1 MSTFS
6 APASA
11 TSGLQGYSLEGAEKP
26 KRTLYIKRRVRNGAD
41 LVKWAK
47 DAGFPTTLEADD
59 LHVTIAYSKTAVDWD
74 RIPRTD
80 LPLLRIVG
88 GDRKLKRLGKD
99 GEAAVIGIESDDLTR
114 RWGEIH
120 AAGAVWSWPTYQPHI
135 TLSYAAN
142 EVSLDDIVPT
152 GEVIELGPEEWAEVK
167 PNWMAS
173 VVEKRA
179 PMRAAGIALIT
190 HEGKMLY
197 IKRSGAKGGDHA
209 DEWCIPGGGVEVG
222 ETPLQGA
229 IREAFEE
236 VGYKVDPTEEPIM
249 VCEIATA
256 DVVFTTFFL
265 RDVKEFKP
273 ELNHEHTGY
282 RWAFIESPPRPLH
295 SGLRAA
301 LPLIMSQAVELTTK
315 SNPAVMTKSGAGEE
329 PMDNL
334 SIFVP
339 VFKVDAK
346 KRIVY
351 GTAVVEEV
359 DRSGEIFDYASSKP
373 EFEKWSA
380 GFEKATDGKSKG
392 NVRAMHGKVAAGK
405 LQDIGFDDKRKAID
419 VAAKIVDA
427 DEWKKV
433 EEGVYT
439 GFSIGG
445 AYLKRWQ
452 DGDHKRYTARP
463 AEISLV
469 DLPCGPS
476 ATFSMIKA
484 DGSEELRKFAAPA
497 ATEPVVK
504 TITND
509 DVAARAEELA
519 KASGKHFIAHI
530 EEARKQLETELAAE
544 VAKAAQDSA
553 AAETSAMAAEAA
565 SAAATTAA
573 EAVTT
578 DPVAKSNDGEAA
590 PAAEAGTA
598 EAEPVGD
605 VTKTTPSDIA
615 QVWVS
620 DRLPG
625 QHFAKKGELEK
636 ALIDLDAK
644 EAVSKAAAPVLDAI
658 KAAVGETAASAAESA
673 AKVEDGAIATKEAL
687 SEAIKAFDFGK
698 GGNAPRRALVKAART
713 LGALDLLPEGLV
725 FVVKDAAEAAELA
738 KGANLYTVASLSRML
753 ACVEEM
759 EETAEMGYG
768 TPLPKELTDRFG
780 TALVALGDIVADI
793 LDAVLKDIKAEE
805 AEEAA
810 KFAGHLVDLVKVGAR
825 NSRADKSTIKKAHD
839 ALVAL
844 DKDVCGGGMSKA
856 AGEITVDLNVEGAEA
871 IAKAVADAAAKAE
884 AASAENALLKAEKA
898 ANAVVMQD
906 IAAGIAK
913 MADAMEVL
921 KADNTSLKAQVEEV
935 KKNSSSIEEVQKHVL
950 AIRAMPVP
958 APHAGSYRIAEK
970 VTTPDHSAIS
980 DEDLRR
986 AAASAQAAR
995 MNGPHA

>member
-26 KRTLYIKRRVRNGAD
+26 KRTLYIKRRVRNGAE

-47 DAGFPTTLEADD
+47 DAGFPTTLEPDD
-59 LHVTIAYSKTAVDWD
+59 LHVTIAYSKTEVDWD

-88 GDRKLKRLGKD
+88 GERKLKRLGKD
-99 GEAAVIGIESDDLTR
+99 GEAAVIGVESDDLTR
-114 RWGEIH
+114 RWGEVH

-142 EVSLDDIVPT
+142 EVAIDDIVPP

-167 PNWMAS
+167 PNWMAT

-179 PMRAAGIALIT
+179 PVRAAGIVLIT
-190 HEGKMLY
+190 DEGKMLF
-197 IKRSGAKGGDHA
+197 IKRSGHDGGDHA
-209 DEWCIPGGGVEVG
+209 GEWGIPGGGVEVG

-229 IREAFEE
+229 IREAYEE
-236 VGYKVDPTEEPIM
+236 VGFKADPAAEPDF

-256 DVVFTTFFL
+256 EVVFTTFFL
-265 RDVKEFKP
+265 RTEEFKP
-273 ELNHEHTGY
+273 KLNHEHDGY

-295 SGLRAA
+295 PGLRAA
-301 LPLIMSQAVELTTK
+301 LPLIMSQATELTTK
-315 SNPAVMTKSGAGEE
+315 SNQAVMTKSGAGEKSME
-329 PMDNL
+329 NL

-346 KRIVY
+346 QRIVY

-359 DRSGEIFDYASSKP
+359 DRAGEIFDYSSSKP
-373 EFEKWSA
+373 EFEKWSSDI
-380 GFEKATDGKSKG
+380 EKATDGKSKG
-392 NVRAMHGKVAAGK
+392 NVRSMHGKVAAGK
-405 LQDIGFDDKRKAID
+405 LNDIGFDDKRKAID
-419 VAAKIVDA
+419 IAAKIVDA

-484 DGSEELRKFAAPA
+484 DGSEELRKFVTP
-497 ATEPVVK
+497 EPVVK

-519 KASGKHFIAHI
+519 KASGKHFISHI
-530 EEARKQLETELAAE
+530 EEARKALEAEAAAE
-544 VAKAAQDSA
+544 VAKAAS
-553 AAETSAMAAEAA
+553 T
-565 SAAATTAA
+565 
-573 EAVTT
+573 
-578 DPVAKSNDGEAA
+578 EAA
-590 PAAEAGTA
+590 PAAETVTA
-598 EAEPVGD
+598 ETVITETAATEVVAKGADTVEAPAAEVVAAEVTATEGD
-605 VTKTTPSDIA
+605 VAKTTPSDIA

-625 QHFAKKGELEK
+625 QHFAKKLDLQN
-636 ALIDLDAK
+636 ALVDLDAK
-644 EAVSKAAAPVLDAI
+644 EAAAKAAAPALDAL
-658 KAAVGETAASAAESA
+658 KAAVGEKPAGEVAPAAD
-673 AKVEDGAIATKEAL
+673 VENGVEGAITTKEAL
-687 SEAIKAFDFGK
+687 AEAVKAFDAAK
-698 GGNAPRRALVKAART
+698 AGNAPRRALVKAARA

-725 FVVKDAAEAAELA
+725 FMVKDAAEAETLA

-768 TPLPKELTDRFG
+768 TALPKELTDRFG
-780 TALVALGDIVADI
+780 TALVSLGDIVADI

-810 KFAGHLVDLVKVGAR
+810 KFTGHLLDLVKVGAR
-825 NSRADKSTIKKAHD
+825 NSRADKGTIKKAHD

-844 DKDVCGGGMSKA
+844 DKDVCGGSMSKSV
-856 AGEITVDLNVEGAEA
+856 TVDVEVLGGEA
-871 IAKAVADAAAKAE
+871 LAKAAAE
-884 AASAENALLKAEKA
+884 AAAQIEAVAAENAQLKAEKA
-898 ANAVVMQD
+898 ASAVVMQD

-913 MADAMEVL
+913 MTETMEAL
-921 KADNTSLKAQVEEV
+921 KADNAALKTQVEEV
-935 KKNSSSIEEVQKHVL
+935 QKNASVSMGDLQKHVL
-950 AIRAMPVP
+950 AIRATPIP
-958 APHAGSYRIAEK
+958 APHAGSYRVVEK
-970 VTTPDHSAIS
+970 SAVPDHTVIS
-980 DEDLRR
+980 DEALRQ
-986 AAASAQAAR
+986 AAAGAQMAR